1 MLDPHGR
8 HEVMEMIQ
16 KLHQEGIT
24 ILLITHFMDEA
35 AKADRVIIMD
45 EGKIVLE
52 GDSPAA
58 VFGHAEEIKAM
69 SLDVPFAVD
78 LAHRLRKRGVELP
91 ESIINT
97 EEMVDYIVCR
107 FK

>member
-1 MLDPHGR
+1 MLDGSP
-8 HEVMEMIQ
+8 
-16 KLHQEGIT
+16 
-24 ILLITHFMDEA
+24 DE
-35 AKADRVIIMD
+35 
-45 EGKIVLE
+45 
-52 GDSPAA
+52 

-78 LAHRLRKRGVELP
+78 LVHRLRKRGLELP

-107 FK
+107 LK